1 MGRQRHAYRG
11 VDGPRSAD
19 RRAQDLAGRQHG
31 IVKRKQV
38 TGAGLSR
45 EGVRRR
51 VESGWLV
58 PLYDGVYAVGHMA
71 LTYHSDLIAAV
82 YACGDEALASHRA
95 AGKLWGILRGSQPI
109 EVTAPRSREP
119 KKGFILHRSRHIHD
133 EDRALIDNIPVTSLA
148 RTLVDLAD
156 VLSEERLADAVNEAE
171 LRQLFDLKPVERVL
185 ARLPGRRGR
194 HKLRRVLSAYKD
206 VRPFTR
212 SRGERLVFAICDQL
226 GLLKP
231 RVNTWV
237 HGYEVD
243 FYWPEAGLVL
253 EFDGGVHGTTRRFY
267 DDRKRDRALAARGIH
282 VVRATD
288 RDDRSALANELA
300 QILSIRTRR

>member
-1 MGRQRHAYRG
+1 
-11 VDGPRSAD
+11 VV
-19 RRAQDLAGRQHG
+19 QDLAGRQHG

-38 TGAGLSR
+38 REAGLSR

-58 PLYDGVYAVGHMA
+58 PLYDGVYAVGHTA
-71 LTYHSDLIAAV
+71 LTDNSHLIAAV

-119 KKGFILHRSRHIHD
+119 KKGFTLHRSRLIHG

-156 VLSEERLADAVNEAE
+156 VLTEERLADAVNEAE
-171 LRQLFDLKPVERVL
+171 LRQIFDLKLVERVL
-185 ARLPGRRGR
+185 ARLPGRKGR
-194 HKLRRVLSAYKD
+194 HKLQRVLSNYND
-206 VRPFTR
+206 VQPFTR
-212 SRGERLVFAICDQL
+212 SRGERLVWAICNRF
-226 GLLKP
+226 GLDKP
-231 RVNTWV
+231 RVNAWV

-243 FYWPEAGLVL
+243 FYWPKAGLVL
-253 EFDGGVHGTTRRFY
+253 EFDGGVHRTTRRFY
-267 DDRKRDRALAARGIH
+267 EDRKRDRALAAHGIH

-288 RDDRSALANELA
+288 RDEPEALAKELLA
-300 QILSIRTRR
+300 ILSIRTPR